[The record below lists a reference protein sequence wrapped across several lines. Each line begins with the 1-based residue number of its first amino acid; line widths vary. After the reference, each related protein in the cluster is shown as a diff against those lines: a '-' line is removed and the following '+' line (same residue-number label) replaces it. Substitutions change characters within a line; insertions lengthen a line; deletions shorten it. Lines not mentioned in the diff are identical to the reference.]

1 MEISLKFSDKIMTI
15 FLKLNLSTVDAYN
28 LFFSQKIHES
38 GTIKKHNKVLLE
50 QEKQLPGTGN
60 F

>member
-15 FLKLNLSTVDAYN
+15 SLKLNLSTVDAYN

-38 GTIKKHNKVLLE
+38 ATIKKHNKVLLE
-50 QEKQLPGTGN
+50 
-60 F
+60 

>member
-15 FLKLNLSTVDAYN
+15 SLKLNLSTVTVDAYN

-50 QEKQLPGTGN
+50 
-60 F
+60 